1 MANVFDQL
9 RKKVAG
15 FANRVA
21 PAARFRALVGL
32 RAKHH
37 TTVKPPEPTPEDIR
51 KQEKLAAKV
60 LKGMGRI
67 SRIVKAVRT
76 LRKMR

>member
-1 MANVFDQL
+1 MANVFDEL

-15 FANRVA
+15 FANRVTQGRRL
-21 PAARFRALVGL
+21 PFPVGL
-32 RAKHH
+32 RTKHH
-37 TTVKPPEPTPEDIR
+37 TTVKPPEPTPEDIK